1 MVVGEI
7 AEEKDVVIIGGGPG
21 GYNAAINAAQHG
33 FRVTLIE
40 KEQIGGICLNEGCI
54 PSKVYTTSAKKLS
67 EVPGLSSFGIDV
79 GEPNFSLGN
88 LQSYRDQVVTTLRKG
103 VEALCKKNKIEMVE
117 GHASFLSEDRI
128 GVDNGHQFDV
138 FHFNHAIVAT
148 GSRPRYGQGLDVDHK
163 RILDSRS
170 IFHLE
175 EVPEH
180 LIVYGSDYI
189 ALEVAMSYHQFGSK
203 VSLVLDGGKNDFDF
217 DSSINKELGRLLK
230 KQKIKLYKS
239 CELKSVENQ
248 GEETHVSLLKNEEA
262 VLLEGSHAFIS
273 LGHQPNTEELGID
286 RLKMDLSEEGHIKVD
301 KQMRTSISNIYAI
314 GDVTEGAALAVKAIK
329 QSEVVSDTIAGKPS
343 EFDGTFL
350 PTVVH
355 SIPPIASVGLTE
367 EEAKDQYG
375 DIRVA
380 QFGYG
385 GNGYATVHGKREGF
399 IKYIVDDATD
409 LVLGFHGLGEGAV
422 ELVSTGTVALEMV
435 ARDED
440 LKFPHY
446 PHPSFNES
454 ISLAEFT
461 TKREKVKS

>member
-21 GYNAAINAAQHG
+21 GYNTAINAAQHG

-67 EVPGLSSFGIDV
+67 EVSGLSSYGIDV
-79 GEPNFSLGN
+79 GEASFSLN
-88 LQSYRDQVVTTLRKG
+88 ELQSYRDQVVTTLRKG
-103 VEALCKKNKIEMVE
+103 VEALCKKNKIEMVV
-117 GHASFLSEDRI
+117 GHASFLSDDRI

-138 FHFNHAIVAT
+138 FHFKHAIIAT
-148 GSRPRYGQGLDVDHK
+148 GSRPKHGEGINVDHEI
-163 RILDSRS
+163 ILDSSS

-189 ALEVAMSYHQFGSK
+189 ALEVAMSYHQFGTK
-203 VSLVLDGGKNDFDF
+203 VSLVLEDNKSDFYF
-217 DSSINKELGRLLK
+217 DTSINKELSRLLK
-230 KQKIKLYKS
+230 KQKIKVYKS
-239 CELKSVENQ
+239 CQLKSLDAQ
-248 GEETHVSLLKNEEA
+248 GGRAHVALVKSEDD
-262 VLLEGSHAFIS
+262 VLLEGTHAFVS
-273 LGHQPNTEELGID
+273 LGHLPNTVDLGID
-286 RLKMDLSEEGHIKVD
+286 RLKMDVSEEGHIKVD
-301 KQMRTSISNIYAI
+301 KQMRSSLSNIYAI
-314 GDVTEGAALAVKAIK
+314 GDVTEGPALAVKAIK
-329 QSEVVSDTIAGKPS
+329 QSEAVADTIAGKPS

-350 PTVVH
+350 PSVVH

-367 EEAKDQYG
+367 DEAKEQYG

-385 GNGYATVHGKREGF
+385 GNGYATVQGKREGF

-409 LVLGFHGLGEGAV
+409 LVLGFHALGEGAV
-422 ELVSTGTVALEMV
+422 ELISTGTVALEMV
-435 ARDED
+435 GRDED

-454 ISLAEFT
+454 ISLAEMIS
-461 TKREKVKS
+461 KQEKVKS